1 MTGQVLL
8 QEAHAE
14 ADPEAPKPAVNEVAA
29 HDAKVAPGADKDS
42 LAGEVTPAA
51 VDSTAASG
59 DPIGEAVVALQEVME
74 PAPAP
79 EPAREGE
86 SFYFL
91 MESISCWN
99 AHICPWA
106 WLHAAQPHLLGKA
119 SLDDWQNTG
128 SGPPKHRTRNA
139 CRRTELLRPPQMK
152 GR

>member
-29 HDAKVAPGADKDS
+29 HDAMVAPGADKDG

-79 EPAREGE
+79 EPALEGE
-86 SFYFL
+86 LFYFL
-91 MESISCWN
+91 MESISCRKLIF
-99 AHICPWA
+99 ARGHGYMQRSPICWEK
-106 WLHAAQPHLLGKA
+106 LHSLIGRTLAQ
-119 SLDDWQNTG
+119 
-128 SGPPKHRTRNA
+128 GPPSTEQEMPAEERSLSG
-139 CRRTELLRPPQMK
+139 RRR
-152 GR
+152 